1 MKKFFGVLLWLIGLF
16 CISLGM
22 FGMGNTNGERK
33 CLESQIEMIEE
44 HQSKID
50 NEMVIGASIAFVG
63 LLFSVVGIVLL
74 ATKTKKQWLMEAELQ
89 VLKNIKSPS

>member
-33 CLESQIEMIEE
+33 CLESQIEMIEGY
-44 HQSKID
+44 QSKKD
-50 NEMVIGASIAFVG
+50 GEMMIGGSITFVG
-63 LLFSVVGIVLL
+63 LVFSIVGIVLL
-74 ATKTKKQWLMEAELQ
+74 ATKTKKQLLMEAELE
-89 VLKNIKSPS
+89 VLKNRQAS